1 MSSKTWLDVLQE
13 RFFETEPDMYDKL
26 GRRFTLNEVRGKL
39 SDLPE
44 AYRDELIENLESLRS
59 TLFNGWIL
67 DYNPFLKV
75 LSITPELDLEATQFL
90 QNQNKEILDK
100 RIRDTILA
108 MSPYAFEEF
117 VVDVFRTTKLD
128 DGITKK
134 YSRVALSKKT
144 RDGGKDFKAF
154 FFDET
159 NSRRV
164 LFGEVKHW
172 SKPID
177 EKVIDRLSKVME
189 RESKKLSS
197 PPLGVVVSII
207 GASSIA
213 RNTAR
218 NEEIE
223 VWDISTLIR
232 LVKKNG
238 LGLKN
243 ISMTLQDGSYW
254 GEYDDL

>member
-1 MSSKTWLDVLQE
+1 MSSKTWLDILQE
-13 RFFETEPDMYDKL
+13 RFFQTEPEMYDKFCK
-26 GRRFTLNEVRGKL
+26 RFTLNEVREKVV
-39 SDLPE
+39 DLPE
-44 AYRDELIENLESLRS
+44 FQQDELIEKIEITRS
-59 TLFNGWIL
+59 TLHKGWIF

-75 LSITPELDLEATQFL
+75 LSVTPQLDLGVTQFL
-90 QNQNKEILDK
+90 QTRNKQILDK
-100 RIRDTILA
+100 RIKDTILA
-108 MSPYAFEEF
+108 MSPFAFESF
-117 VVDVFRTTKLD
+117 VVDVLRASKQD
-128 DGITKK
+128 DGMTKK

-172 SKPID
+172 SRPID

-189 RESKKLSS
+189 RESKKLGK
-197 PPLGVVVSII
+197 PPLGVVVSIL

-213 RNTAR
+213 KNTALIE
-218 NEEIE
+218 NIE
-223 VWDISTLIR
+223 VWDISTLVR

-243 ISMTLQDGSYW
+243 ISMTLPDASYW

>member
-1 MSSKTWLDVLQE
+1 VSSKTWLDVLQE

-39 SDLPE
+39 LDLPE
-44 AYRDELIENLESLRS
+44 FFRDELIENIECLRS

-75 LSITPELDLEATQFL
+75 LTITPELDLEATQFL
-90 QNQNKEILDK
+90 QTRNKEILDR
-100 RIRDTILA
+100 RISDTILA

-117 VVDVFRTTKLD
+117 VVDVFRTTRRE
-128 DGITKK
+128 DGTKK
-134 YSRVALSKKT
+134 YSRVSLSKKT

-154 FFDET
+154 FLDET
-159 NSRRV
+159 KSRRV

-177 EKVIDRLSKVME
+177 EKIIDRLSKVME
-189 RESKKLSS
+189 RESKKLGK
-197 PPLGVVVSII
+197 PPLGVVVSIV

-213 RNTAR
+213 KNTAR
-218 NEEIE
+218 NENIE
-223 VWDISTLIR
+223 VWDICTLIR
-232 LVKKNG
+232 LVKENG

-243 ISMTLQDGSYW
+243 ISMTLPDASYW